1 MTRPG
6 STSPTPQPPRAAST
20 GTPSLS
26 TSINSL
32 TDAGLGLGRAG
43 EPRLIGGHAERR
55 PVWAEVPADLVAR
68 CRKGTPG
75 QIS

>member
-1 MTRPG
+1 
-6 STSPTPQPPRAAST
+6 
-20 GTPSLS
+20 LS